1 MGGIFSVE
9 GKVFTVTSKMVDMV
23 VITLMWILG
32 CIPIITIFTSTSSLY
47 HTTVKCIR
55 YDRGKAYE
63 EFIDA
68 YKKNLRQGISLTILY
83 GLIGMIIGWLDYK
96 VFFLSQ
102 SRTSIVFILAVG
114 MLMLTVLYLLN
125 VLWIVPVFSRFSNT
139 LGNILKLNYVTSTRY
154 LIRSIPMMAVIV
166 TAVIMMQASIPLVII
181 FPSLVMLINSYIS
194 EPGLHK
200 YMPKQEEDNG
210 DWRYGFK

>member
-139 LGNILKLNYVTSTRY
+139 LGNILKLNYVISTRY

>member
-139 LGNILKLNYVTSTRY
+139 LGNILKLNYVISTRY

-181 FPSLVMLINSYIS
+181 FPSLAMLINSYIS